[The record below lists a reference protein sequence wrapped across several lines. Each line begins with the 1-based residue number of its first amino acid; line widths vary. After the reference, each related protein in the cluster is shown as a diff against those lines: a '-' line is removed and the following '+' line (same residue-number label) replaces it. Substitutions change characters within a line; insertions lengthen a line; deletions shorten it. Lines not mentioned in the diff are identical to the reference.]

1 MGSTPATS
9 RALYADQ
16 DGKLVVRHVPFPE
29 PQEGELLIEVLYSG
43 VNPADTKVIDFFGL
57 KKYVIGTEFC
67 GEVLESKTLVSTS
80 FKAGDIVAG
89 VLSGGQNP
97 PLRWG
102 THQEFMTIV
111 ASWAWKVPENLPPQ
125 DAAGLSIVGL
135 TAATGLFNDIGLPL
149 PPGVAKGTPDEGV
162 AAPEGTLVIWGSA
175 TSVGMAAIQFAR
187 AARVSSIIAIASSK
201 RHEYLK
207 TLGATQ
213 SFDYN
218 DTNVIEKVKSA
229 LQSTSG
235 TIWALDARGSSESQ
249 ALLKKA
255 IPQHG
260 KTVLASVMVGGDPE
274 YKGIMGARHFD
285 VEFELPGGK
294 KMSWPRDRAAA
305 DRHWRGFRWAVE
317 NYGAPGGYV
326 PMPGRVFEGSGE
338 DAIKEVYNVKNMTTF
353 GKLMLKHPLK

>member
-9 RALYADQ
+9 RALYADE
-16 DGKLVVRHVPFPE
+16 DGKIVVRHVPFPE
-29 PQEGELLIEVLYSG
+29 PQEGELLIKVLYSG
-43 VNPADTKVIDFFGL
+43 VNPADTKIIDFFGL
-57 KKYVIGTEFC
+57 KNYVVGTEF
-67 GEVLESKTLVSTS
+67 
-80 FKAGDIVAG
+80 
-89 VLSGGQNP
+89 
-97 PLRWG
+97 W
-102 THQEFMTIV
+102 
-111 ASWAWKVPENLPPQ
+111 
-125 DAAGLSIVGL
+125 L

-149 PPGVAKGTPDEGV
+149 PPSVAKGTPDEGV

-218 DTNVIEKVKSA
+218 DTDVIEKVKSA

-235 TIWALDARGSSESQ
+235 TIWAFDALGSPESQ
-249 ALLKKA
+249 VLLKKA
-255 IPQHG
+255 IPQHD
-260 KTVLASVMVGGDPE
+260 KTVLASVLLGGDPE
-274 YKGIMGARHFD
+274 YKAVMGARHFD
-285 VEFELPGGK
+285 VEFELPGGQK
-294 KMSWPRDRAAA
+294 VVWPKDMAAA

-326 PMPGRVFEGSGE
+326 PAPVRVFEGSGE
-338 DAIKEVYNVKNMTTF
+338 EAIKEVYNVKNMSTF
-353 GKLMLKHPLK
+353 GKLVLRHPLK

>member
-9 RALYADQ
+9 RALYADE

-29 PQEGELLIEVLYSG
+29 PQEGELLIKVLYSG
-43 VNPADTKVIDFFGL
+43 VNPADTKIIDFFGL
-57 KKYVIGTEFC
+57 KNYVIGTEFC
-67 GEVLESKTLVSTS
+67 GEVLESKTLASTS

-111 ASWAWKVPENLPPQ
+111 ASWVWKVPENLPPQ
-125 DAAGLSIVGL
+125 GAAGLSIVGL

-149 PPGVAKGTPDEGV
+149 PPSVTKGTPDESV
-162 AAPEGTLVIWGSA
+162 AAPEGALVIWGGA

-187 AARVSSIIAIASSK
+187 AARVSSIITIASSK

-218 DTNVIEKVKSA
+218 DMDVTEKVKSA
-229 LQSTSG
+229 LESTSG
-235 TIWALDARGSSESQ
+235 TIWALDARGSPESQ

-255 IPQHG
+255 IPQHN
-260 KTVLASVMVGGDPE
+260 KTVLASVMVSGDPE

-285 VEFELPGGK
+285 VEFELPGGQ
-294 KMSWPRDRAAA
+294 KMTWPKDMAAA

-317 NYGAPGGYV
+317 NYGTPGGYEPTPV
-326 PMPGRVFEGSGE
+326 RIFEGSGK
-338 DAIKEVYNVKNMTTF
+338 DAIKEVYNVKNMGTF
-353 GKLMLKHPLK
+353 GKLVLKHPLK